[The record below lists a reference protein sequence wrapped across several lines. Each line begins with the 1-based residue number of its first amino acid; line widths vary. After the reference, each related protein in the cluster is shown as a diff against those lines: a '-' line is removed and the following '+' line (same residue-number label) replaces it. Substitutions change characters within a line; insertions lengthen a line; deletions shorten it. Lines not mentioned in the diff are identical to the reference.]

1 MVLGPWIV
9 RAGLA
14 NTSCLTFESAN
25 NPGQFL
31 RHSNSADLASK
42 CVPTELDQD
51 TGTLKG
57 VNIPIRI
64 PIRLLSW
71 AFPVD
76 GEAVGVAWCG
86 TR

>member
-9 RAGLA
+9 RAGLV

-31 RHSNSADLASK
+31 RHSNSADLAPK
-42 CVPTELDQD
+42 CAPTELDQD

-57 VNIPIRI
+57 VNIPIR
-64 PIRLLSW
+64 LLSW
-71 AFPVD
+71 ALPVD